1 MLNNFEKISFP
12 LKKDWQK
19 TKRQMDNK
27 KKKKKKE
34 KKEKKKKKRKE
45 NKKIRCI
52 LIHNNSVVLIHWVG
66 LCFRGWYM

>member
-27 KKKKKKE
+27 KKKKKERKKRK
-34 KKEKKKKKRKE
+34 KKEKKKRKKEKRKLKTSPPISYKE
-45 NKKIRCI
+45 PQNISSTLR
-52 LIHNNSVVLIHWVG
+52 LL
-66 LCFRGWYM
+66 